1 MSASKL
7 EKTVVN
13 LERRLREVPVGFL
26 WNGSGNSKNH
36 SWYTQMLMDIS
47 IAIIAGNIQWQIPIA
62 IGIIA
67 TAIIWFVWTHTW
79 YNVVQTMP

>member
-36 SWYTQMLMDIS
+36 TQMLMDIS

-67 TAIIWFVWTHTW
+67 IGIIWFVWTHTW
-79 YNVVQTMP
+79 NNVVKTMP

>member
-36 SWYTQMLMDIS
+36 TQMLMDIS

-62 IGIIA
+62 IGI
-67 TAIIWFVWTHTW
+67 TAIGIIWFVWTHTW
-79 YNVVQTMP
+79 NNVVKTMP